1 MGRKADPVHD
11 RAEQA
16 GANTRRRHVRLPL
29 RISVKF
35 HLLEYPEHIFKG
47 TTQNLSDSGL
57 MLLAR
62 DPLPPGSA
70 ITLQLLCSDR
80 EIPMEGEVIWSRQCE
95 PRRAQSGI
103 QFRCPPDQ
111 GFSTQLF
118 VREYFRQL

>member
-1 MGRKADPVHD
+1 MGTKADSVHD

-35 HLLEYPEHIFKG
+35 HLLGSPEHMCKG

-57 MLLAR
+57 MLVAP

-80 EIPMEGEVIWSRQCE
+80 EIPMEGEVIWSRQHE

-118 VREYFRQL
+118 VREYFRQP